1 MSEIIWAEDKTP
13 NGYYRGIL
21 NDFKIEEN
29 KTTNQIKSKTTEI
42 RLKHP
47 IIDNKSHTKSL
58 ASVDDNSVT
67 VTIKAVKTIIEN
79 GIMNGKQDIE
89 IINTLL
95 SYFEKDELEVSNRK
109 LDEINE
115 LMGLV
120 NSLNKE
126 YNSQKLIIESDIKK
140 LELIETKRRDILNKI
155 STLTKGE

>member
-1 MSEIIWAEDKTP
+1 
-13 NGYYRGIL
+13 
-21 NDFKIEEN
+21 
-29 KTTNQIKSKTTEI
+29 
-42 RLKHP
+42 
-47 IIDNKSHTKSL
+47 
-58 ASVDDNSVT
+58 
-67 VTIKAVKTIIEN
+67 
-79 GIMNGKQDIE
+79 MNGKQDIE

-155 STLTKGE
+155 STLTKGD